1 MLRED
6 QYEELLALYS
16 YINWLQM
23 VYGPIAD
30 GVFNIFRA
38 SRHFDWFISDVYD
51 VSNPIIYSEDGELLN
66 HQYSID
72 SRRLLRQRFGYEEDI
87 PNIHY
92 ATVNPHNDYPTPSA
106 FDNNM
111 WHCNYFRNTKSMKAW
126 NEFFSILQRKK
137 PTQEE
142 RNGRAQDAAKTAV
155 RLHVKVLKNKTPK
168 VHVGEDHAVDQ
179 YLHFHP
185 GFVRLITEHWVERSH
200 QIGAKDEKN
209 FRHVPNLD
217 DRANQVA
224 ARRHQ
229 RNNGD
234 IKKRIME
241 VQAACKRG
249 SYDKKRTQSETALS
263 PPPNSNRQRTDN
275 EDPTPPTNNNNA
287 ESPQQAA
294 EPANIQPTPPNNDNN
309 QYPQQP
315 TPDQIEAP
323 PANLRRSGRR
333 RFDNVRNSDIG
344 SL

>member
-1 MLRED
+1 MKEKLDAYRFARKRD
-6 QYEELLALYS
+6 QSSVHNQLERHAKTCGLDRGKAHGGKYNGKDARRVMDNPEVYYNGMRDILNNNRAPSVTEEFVNELC
-16 YINWLQM
+16 
-23 VYGPIAD
+23 AD
-30 GVFNIFRA
+30 
-38 SRHFDWFISDVYD
+38 
-51 VSNPIIYSEDGELLN
+51 II
-66 HQYSID
+66 
-72 SRRLLRQRFGYEEDI
+72 
-87 PNIHY
+87 
-92 ATVNPHNDYPTPSA
+92 
-106 FDNNM
+106 
-111 WHCNYFRNTKSMKAW
+111 KSMKAW

-155 RLHVKVLKNKTPK
+155 RLHVKVLNNKTPK
-168 VHVGEDHAVDQ
+168 VHVGKDHAVDQ

-241 VQAACKRG
+241 VHAAGKRG
-249 SYDKKRTQSETALS
+249 SYDKKRAQPDTPVAPQ
-263 PPPNSNRQRTDN
+263 PNQNRRQRTDI
-275 EDPTPPTNNNNA
+275 EDQTPPTNNNND

-294 EPANIQPTPPNNDNN
+294 QPANIQPTPPNNDTN
-309 QYPQQP
+309 QSPHQQP

-323 PANLRRSGRR
+323 PVVTRNNRHRHGRQINR
-333 RFDNVRNSDIG
+333 PARYDD
-344 SL
+344 